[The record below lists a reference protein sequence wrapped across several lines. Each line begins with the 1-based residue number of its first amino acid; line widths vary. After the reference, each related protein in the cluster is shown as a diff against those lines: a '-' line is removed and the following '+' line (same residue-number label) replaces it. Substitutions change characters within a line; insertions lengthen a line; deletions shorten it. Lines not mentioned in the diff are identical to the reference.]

1 MRLCDLFEMATPTK
15 DHRSKIYYH
24 GTASEDAGLS
34 ILKTGIQPGD
44 IVMQRKSVKGPSLE
58 PVKGKVYVTPELKY
72 AQIYALG
79 GDVAGSSLMRQ
90 RGYGYLFVIDG
101 SELSDIQPDED
112 SIGEMIY
119 YAFKGD
125 RKEPL
130 LQRYVNNASREL
142 TVSQWRRFAEA
153 EYVMW
158 AHLGKKLLKKMS
170 DEDKLS
176 FIDLGAHVANTGAI
190 QFKEAWRIDKA
201 KSKDLKRDG
210 SNFFDLAEK
219 VKS

>member
-1 MRLCDLFEMATPTK
+1 MKLCDLFEMATPTK

-79 GDVAGSSLMRQ
+79 GDVAGSLMRQ

-130 LQRYVNNASREL
+130 LQRYVNIASREL
-142 TVSQWRRFAEA
+142 TVSQWRRFADA
-153 EYVMW
+153 DYVMW